1 MLSIGST
8 CVSDQLTPRS
18 CKAWHVSRLDSSI
31 SSSFVHHMVP
41 FLRIP
46 VAVSPRIL
54 NHFNLCRYRPV
65 PIQVVTFTGSSDLRT
80 LNVQHKL
87 SFISI
92 FISKIRLGKRPAF
105 QTPFNCASNC
115 KYFHVG
121 IHAFGGCR
129 SPQGSRDNLTQMREK
144 AGTKGRPRRADV
156 R

>member
-8 CVSDQLTPRS
+8 CVSDQLSRRS

-54 NHFNLCRYRPV
+54 NHFNLAV
-65 PIQVVTFTGSSDLRT
+65 QAGSGAVCYFHGPSDLRT

-105 QTPFNCASNC
+105 QTPFDYASNC

-121 IHAFGGCR
+121 IHALVGIGAFTVKDKSPSKDEKCR
-129 SPQGSRDNLTQMREK
+129 N
-144 AGTKGRPRRADV
+144 
-156 R
+156 